1 MNPNHQKR
9 IEQMERALGLIE
21 PSNDERTEG
30 KVIEIK
36 RNDREK

>member
-1 MNPNHQKR
+1 
-9 IEQMERALGLIE
+9 MERALGLIE